1 MFNTNVYVV
10 IRIIKKNFDKN
21 LKKRFVNTFK
31 FSNHDINKLILLL
44 QKGVY
49 SYEYMG
55 DWEKFSET
63 SLSEKE
69 NFYSNVNMEDIT
81 DANYTQAKKGL

>member
-31 FSNHDINKLILLL
+31 FSNHDINKLILVL

-49 SYEYMG
+49 SYECMG
-55 DWEKFSET
+55 DKEKFSET
-63 SLSEKE
+63 SLSDKE

-81 DANYTQAKKGL
+81 DANYTHAKKSL